1 MKLRDFVKLY
11 GAWSK
16 LIRTEWE
23 ALMERLEREGREDER
38 QKILDE
44 LDDVRIYGGS
54 VLAKMAEIVV
64 RYRNDRYRQASG
76 GVERKRI

>member
-64 RYRNDRYRQASG
+64 RYRNGEYR
-76 GVERKRI
+76 RKNIGKD